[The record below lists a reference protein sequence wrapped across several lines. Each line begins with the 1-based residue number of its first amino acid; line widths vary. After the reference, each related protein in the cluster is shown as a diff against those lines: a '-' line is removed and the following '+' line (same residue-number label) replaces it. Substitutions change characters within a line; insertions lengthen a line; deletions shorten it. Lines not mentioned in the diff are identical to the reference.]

1 MMRDGNWLAWGGSL
15 LTVIKHVVR
24 PRILWRYLEAMRVLH
39 ISDEQLA
46 AFNWNKRLRIVRYAY
61 QNVPYYRRIF
71 KENGI
76 EDPRDIRCEE
86 DWEQLPILRREDVV
100 ANSHDLID
108 ESVSRRYL
116 VPTSTGGTTG
126 KPLKLYRDRR
136 FPSKVFQWR
145 ALHLCGLS
153 PGVHEACMSRVP
165 TRQNLVG
172 KIKHYPTRRV
182 VVDTSSLSESD
193 IVRFM
198 EQYNRV
204 KPRLIRGYPAA
215 IAHIAQFVE
224 AHGVAVHSPEAI
236 WVTSAPIT
244 QVQKAIIE
252 RVFGAPVYDQYG
264 SCEIHWIAQQC
275 GIREGLH
282 INSDIVHLEIVG
294 SSGLPCNA
302 GVEGSVLVTDLDN
315 YVFPL
320 IRYKNGD
327 LGKLLDKHCSC
338 GVTLP
343 LMAPIKGRISDVV
356 RLPDGGIITGEFLTT
371 VFDPFPD
378 AVREF
383 QILQKKDYSLL
394 LSVVLNADNA
404 CASEQVER
412 VASILRAKVRNQ
424 MTVTVNVVSDIPN
437 DLVKTRYVVSELR

>member
-1 MMRDGNWLAWGGSL
+1 MRNGNWFAGGEAL
-15 LTVIKHVVR
+15 FTVAKHVIC
-24 PRILWRYLEAMRVLH
+24 PRVLCRYQEAMRVLR
-39 ISDEQLA
+39 ISDEELA
-46 AFNWNKRLRIVRYAY
+46 AINWNKRLRIVRYAY
-61 QNVPYYRRIF
+61 ENVPYYRRVF
-71 KENGI
+71 KEKGLD
-76 EDPRDIRCEE
+76 DPRDIRCEE
-86 DWEQLPILRREDVV
+86 DWAQLPILRREDVV
-100 ANSHDLID
+100 ASFHSLM
-108 ESVSRRYL
+108 SVPVNRKYL

-126 KPLKLYRDRR
+126 EPLKLYRDSR

-145 ALHLCGLS
+145 ALHLCGLH
-153 PGVHEACMSRVP
+153 PGVDEACMSRVP
-165 TRQNLVG
+165 TRQSFVQR
-172 KIKHYPTRRV
+172 IKQYPTRRIV
-182 VVDTSSLSESD
+182 LDTSSLSESD

-198 EQYNRV
+198 EEYNRV

-215 IAHIAQFVE
+215 IAHIAQFIE

-244 QVQKAIIE
+244 QVQKAVIE

-275 GIREGLH
+275 EIREGLH
-282 INSDIVHLEIVG
+282 INNDIVHLEVVG
-294 SSGLPCNA
+294 SSGLPCKA
-302 GVEGSVLVTDLDN
+302 DIEGSVLVTDLEN

-327 LGKLLDKHCSC
+327 LGKVLDKRCSC

-378 AVREF
+378 AVRAF
-383 QILQKKDYSLL
+383 QILQKKDYSLIL
-394 LSVVLNADNA
+394 CVVLNADHS
-404 CASEQVER
+404 CASQQVEW
-412 VASILRAKVRNQ
+412 VASILRAKARNQ
-424 MTVTVNVVSDIPN
+424 MTVTVNVVSDIPG
-437 DLVKTRYVVSELR
+437 DLVKTRYVVSELG